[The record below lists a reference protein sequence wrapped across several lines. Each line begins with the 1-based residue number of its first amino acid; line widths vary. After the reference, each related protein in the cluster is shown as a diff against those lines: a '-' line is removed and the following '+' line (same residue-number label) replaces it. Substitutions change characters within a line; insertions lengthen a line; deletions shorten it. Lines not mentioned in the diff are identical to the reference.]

1 MMVARLISQVVIDWL
16 FQGKPSSGP
25 QVSFAREEL
34 LNPDPLVSHFFFVK
48 STRQCIILKN
58 LNNFLIQI

>member
-1 MMVARLISQVVIDWL
+1 MMMARFLSQVVIDWL

-34 LNPDPLVSHFFFVK
+34 LNPDPLVSHFF
-48 STRQCIILKN
+48 L
-58 LNNFLIQI
+58 